1 MQNTESNS
9 LLASAPARG
18 GRFRSIRERRG
29 ETQEAFAQSLT
40 RLAGELGMPVDY
52 DGQGISTRETGR
64 RALDIED
71 YLLAVRLDPDRRSLI
86 WLALGRDLAEQVT
99 PKLGLGK
106 AADAPVKGRKKA

>member
-1 MQNTESNS
+1 
-9 LLASAPARG
+9 
-18 GRFRSIRERRG
+18 
-29 ETQEAFAQSLT
+29 
-40 RLAGELGMPVDY
+40 MPVDY